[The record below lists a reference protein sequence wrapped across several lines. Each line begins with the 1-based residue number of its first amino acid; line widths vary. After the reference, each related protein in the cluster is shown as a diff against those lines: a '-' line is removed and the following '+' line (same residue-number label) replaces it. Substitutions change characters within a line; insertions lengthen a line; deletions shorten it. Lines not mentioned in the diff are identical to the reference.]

1 VATARSV
8 DAVPV
13 AYDVTG
19 RGEPTLVFV
28 HGWAFDRRIWDA
40 QVRRFAAERRVVALD
55 LGGHG
60 ESGRGRGDWTMP
72 AFGEDVR
79 AVVDALDLSRVVL
92 IGHSMGGPVVL
103 EAARRLPGR
112 VAGLVLVDTLL
123 DVENRMPPERVEAI
137 LEGFE
142 ADFASAAERYARE
155 WLVLP
160 TTDPALVER
169 IVARVRAMDPAIGVS
184 AIRNVWSY
192 DPRPALRE
200 IRTPVRAV
208 NAGRFPT
215 NVEGMRRHAPQFDAA
230 VMDGVGHYPMLEDPD
245 RFGRLL
251 DQALRALAEEAA

>member
-1 VATARSV
+1 VATARAI
-8 DAVPV
+8 DGVPV

-28 HGWAFDRRIWDA
+28 HGWAFDRHLWDA

-60 ESGRGRGDWTMP
+60 ESGRGRGDWTIP

-79 AVVDALDLSRVVL
+79 AVVEALDLRRAVL
-92 IGHSMGGPVVL
+92 IGHSMGGPVAL
-103 EAARRLPGR
+103 EAARRMPDRL
-112 VAGLVLVDTLL
+112 AGLVLVDTLL
-123 DVENRMPPERVEAI
+123 DVENRMPREQFEATVAP
-137 LEGFE
+137 FE
-142 ADFASAAERYARE
+142 ADFPAAAERFARE

-169 IVARVRAMDPAIGVS
+169 IVARVRAMDPAIGVP
-184 AIRNVWSY
+184 AIRASWSY

-200 IRTPVRAV
+200 IRAPIRAV

-215 NVEGMRRHAPQFDAA
+215 NVEGTRRHAPQFEAA
-230 VMDGVGHYPMLEDPD
+230 IMGGVSHYPMLEDPE
-245 RFGRLL
+245 RFDRLL
-251 DQALRALAEEAA
+251 ADALGTF